1 MRKNLLVLILC
12 LLVLTPILAVDED
25 ALFGSSFDDDL
36 FGGDDFLVE
45 DISETEI
52 DLEQLMLTDEAGI
65 TLGGS
70 YSFSITPGWSWN
82 LDNETDTGTL
92 ATDLSAKLFFD
103 ARPSA
108 DMRVFGK
115 AVISYPFDE
124 IEDDPGTPLVNEQRT
139 FSDILSIKELFS
151 DFSIHDRLFLRVGK
165 QTLNWGVGYFFS
177 PADLLNLSE
186 IDPSD
191 PDKEL
196 EGPLSV
202 KMNMPLG
209 IDNLYGYVMVPEDA
223 KDITD
228 VAVAVKYEKV
238 IGKSELGFGAY
249 YRNGQAPAAMV
260 TLSSGIGDVSLFGEG
275 MLSYGS
281 DKKYQ
286 EKGSFPPTY
295 YENPDDRFYFSATAG
310 ANFTWNDK
318 ESDRSVTFATQYYY
332 NGEGTNLNTVILI
345 PFQNNGYHYGATSLS
360 FALTRKVTLGLFWYG
375 NMEDLSGM
383 VKPSVTWKP
392 VDSVG
397 INLTLN
403 ATYGDLGDEFTPL
416 FGQSL
421 GRTLGVSLGFTLGGA
436 NF

>member
-1 MRKNLLVLILC
+1 MRKNLLVFILC
-12 LLVLTPILAVDED
+12 LLILTPILAVDEE

-108 DMRVFGK
+108 DIRVFGK

-124 IEDDPGTPLVNEQRT
+124 VENKRT

-209 IDNLYGYVMVPEDA
+209 IDNLYGYVIVPEDA

-228 VAVAVKYEKV
+228 AAVAVKYEKV

-260 TLSSGIGDVSLFGEG
+260 TLSSGIGDVSVFGEG

-281 DKKYQ
+281 DKKYL
-286 EKGSFPPTY
+286 KNDYSTY

-318 ESDRSVTFATQYYY
+318 ESDRSVTFAAQYYY
-332 NGEGTNLNTVILI
+332 NGEGTNLNTVILM
-345 PFQNNGYHYGATSLS
+345 PFQNNGYHYGATSVS
-360 FALTRKVTLGLFWYG
+360 FMLTKKVSVGLFWYG
-375 NMEDLSGM
+375 NMEDLSGL
-383 VKPSVTWKP
+383 VKPSITWKP
-392 VDSVG
+392 VDAVSM
-397 INLTLN
+397 TLGLN
-403 ATYGDLGDEFTPL
+403 GTYGDIGDEFTMV
-416 FGQSL
+416 
-421 GRTLGVSLGFTLGGA
+421 GRMLGVSLGFTLGEA

>member
-1 MRKNLLVLILC
+1 
-12 LLVLTPILAVDED
+12 
-25 ALFGSSFDDDL
+25 
-36 FGGDDFLVE
+36 
-45 DISETEI
+45 
-52 DLEQLMLTDEAGI
+52 
-65 TLGGS
+65 
-70 YSFSITPGWSWN
+70 FSITPGWSWN

-108 DMRVFGK
+108 DIRVFGK

-124 IEDDPGTPLVNEQRT
+124 VENKRT

-209 IDNLYGYVMVPEDA
+209 IDNLYGYVIVPEDA

-228 VAVAVKYEKV
+228 AAVAVKYEKV

-260 TLSSGIGDVSLFGEG
+260 TLSSGIGDVSVFGEG

-281 DKKYQ
+281 DKKYL
-286 EKGSFPPTY
+286 KNDYSTY

-318 ESDRSVTFATQYYY
+318 ESDRSVTFAAQYYY
-332 NGEGTNLNTVILI
+332 NGEGTNLNTVILM
-345 PFQNNGYHYGATSLS
+345 PFQNNGYHYGATSVS
-360 FALTRKVTLGLFWYG
+360 FMLTKKVSVGLFWYG
-375 NMEDLSGM
+375 NMEDLSGL
-383 VKPSVTWKP
+383 VKPSITWKP
-392 VDSVG
+392 VDAVSM
-397 INLTLN
+397 TLGLN
-403 ATYGDLGDEFTPL
+403 GTYGDIGDEFTMV
-416 FGQSL
+416 
-421 GRTLGVSLGFTLGGA
+421 GRMLGVSLGFTLGEA